1 MTVVGVSVAVPS
13 RVPRPGVP
21 PSAPTNTITTEAGVS
36 ITTEGGVEKTT
47 EAG

>member
-1 MTVVGVSVAVPS
+1 MTTPCVSVAVPFI
-13 RVPRPGVP
+13 VPRPGTP
-21 PSAPTNTITTEAGVS
+21 PASPSNTITTEAGVS